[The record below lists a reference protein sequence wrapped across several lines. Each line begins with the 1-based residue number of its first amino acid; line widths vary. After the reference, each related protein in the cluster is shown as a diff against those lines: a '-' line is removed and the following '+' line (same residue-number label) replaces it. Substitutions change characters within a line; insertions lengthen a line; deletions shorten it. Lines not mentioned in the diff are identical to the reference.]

1 MTINFQKGEIRYR
14 LVGQG
19 PCIVLLH
26 GFLGSSK
33 VWNKYAE
40 KLSSK
45 FTVLSI
51 DLPGHGKST
60 VSAEVF
66 PMNLMAEAVK
76 AVLDH
81 LKIEKATLVGHSM
94 GGYVSLAFAQLFP
107 NVVTGLTLMNSTALP
122 DSAERKKERE
132 RAIKLAEGH
141 KLKYITA
148 VVPNWFFER
157 TGQKANKRILKMVK
171 IAAKT
176 SKEGIQ
182 ASLKGMRDRKDLTS
196 VLAKATFPI
205 QIIAGKNDFVIPL
218 EQAQQLAAL
227 NPKTRLDVLNE
238 CGHIGFLEAKDECFK
253 ALQAFALENFL

>member
-33 VWNKYAE
+33 IWNKYAE
-40 KLSSK
+40 KLSTK

-60 VSAEVF
+60 VLADVF
-66 PMNLMAEAVK
+66 SMNVMAETVK

-81 LKIEKATLVGHSM
+81 LKISQATLVGHSM

-107 NVVTGLTLMNSTALP
+107 NSVSGVTLMNSTSLP
-122 DSAERKKERE
+122 DSSERKKERE
-132 RAIKLAEGH
+132 RAIKFAEGH

-196 VLAKATFPI
+196 VIAKANFPI

-227 NPKTRLDVLNE
+227 NPKCRIDVLNE
-238 CGHIGFLEAKDECFK
+238 CGHIGFLEAKEDCFK
-253 ALQAFALENFL
+253 ALQSFVLENFL